1 MDATM
6 IDKRLTDKPVQFE
19 ISMGNAGNTID
30 GQLLS
35 AAGPASDS
43 RRGSSATAITQ
54 AHTKS
59 DDVDAASLT
68 QGFDDGGYFPKTTHK
83 KVSFNIIL
91 T

>member
-59 DDVDAASLT
+59 DDADATSLSH
-68 QGFDDGGYFPKTTHK
+68 QGFDDGMWFSKSY
-83 KVSFNIIL
+83 S
-91 T
+91 

>member
-30 GQLLS
+30 GQILS
-35 AAGPASDS
+35 AAGPSSDS

-54 AHTKS
+54 GQTKS
-59 DDVDAASLT
+59 DETDASSLA
-68 QGFDDGGYFPKTTHK
+68 QGFDDGNNLWKF
-83 KVSFNIIL
+83 
-91 T
+91 